1 MKSPSRKGSFTSS
14 SEEVLENILES
25 ESDGHAADAEHLD
38 EVGGVEGW
46 RHHGKR
52 YEKTQN
58 DDAGLD
64 EPANEQRHSLVGAA
78 LQGEATGQGFAGCGQ
93 NQETTKIM
101 GAIIRFGKSEILV
114 LMIETPVF
122 Q

>member
-93 NQETTKIM
+93 NQEDYENYGCDNQVGQKRN
-101 GAIIRFGKSEILV
+101 ARV
-114 LMIETPVF
+114 DD
-122 Q
+122 